1 MGRKA
6 HSRCWL
12 APKLVWIHSRSA
24 GLDSVTSPALAASSA
39 VMTNGRGVFS
49 RSLAE
54 WVIGALLYFVKDFP
68 RLERNRRHGIWEVFE
83 PDDLAGRTLGIVG
96 YGDIGH
102 AIAERA
108 RRLGMRVLAL
118 RKRPALSGPDS
129 WAEETLPPSELVTLM
144 GRSDD
149 VVVTLPLTEET
160 RGFVGEAAIAA
171 LKPTGVLVNVGR
183 GPVIDEPALV
193 RALRDKRIRG
203 AALDVFDKEP
213 LPDGHPLTGSTNLLL
228 SPHCADNTPGW
239 LEAAMRAFVRNLERF
254 RRGEPLGERRRQG
267 ARLLRPRRRRSALA
281 QHRDVVARMAGH
293 DVGQRAH
300 WRSDSRSRSQVL
312 GLGGGQPA
320 QERQVRGAN
329 GRELGL
335 SSAAGIWS
343 APAAATYWFS
353 SKLGSGACSP
363 RLKQNAR

>member
-1 MGRKA
+1 
-6 HSRCWL
+6 
-12 APKLVWIHSRSA
+12 
-24 GLDSVTSPALAASSA
+24 
-39 VMTNGRGVFS
+39 MTNGRGVFS

-68 RLERNRRHGIWEVFE
+68 RLERNRRRGVWEVFE

-129 WAEETLPPSELVTLM
+129 WAEETLPPSELVTLV

-149 VVVTLPLTEET
+149 VVVTLPLTDET

-193 RALRDKRIRG
+193 RALREKRIRG

-213 LPDGHPLTGSTNLLL
+213 LPDGHPLYGLDNLLL

-254 RRGEPLGERRRQG
+254 RRGEPLENVVDK
-267 ARLLRPRRRRSALA
+267 AL
-281 QHRDVVARMAGH
+281 G
-293 DVGQRAH
+293 
-300 WRSDSRSRSQVL
+300 
-312 GLGGGQPA
+312 
-320 QERQVRGAN
+320 
-329 GRELGL
+329 
-335 SSAAGIWS
+335 
-343 APAAATYWFS
+343 Y
-353 SKLGSGACSP
+353 
-363 RLKQNAR
+363 

>member
-1 MGRKA
+1 MKDVTVWVLTKPDDPALSVLAEAGPGVRYVYGASAPEFESAPHPDALLICSMGRKA
-6 HSRCWL
+6 LEPVLAL
-12 APKLVWIHSRSA
+12 APNLVWIHSRSA

-54 WVIGALLYFVKDFP
+54 WVIGALLYFVKDFA
-68 RLERNRRHGIWEVFE
+68 RLERNRKHGIWEVFE

-144 GRSDD
+144 ERSDD
-149 VVVTLPLTEET
+149 IVVTLPLTEET
-160 RGFVGEAAIAA
+160 RGFVGETAIAA

-193 RALRDKRIRG
+193 RALREKRIRG

-213 LPDGHPLTGSTNLLL
+213 LPDGHPLYGLDNLLL

-239 LEAAMRAFVRNLERF
+239 LEAAMRAFVQNLERF
-254 RRGEPLGERRRQG
+254 RRGERLENVVDKALG
-267 ARLLRPRRRRSALA
+267 
-281 QHRDVVARMAGH
+281 
-293 DVGQRAH
+293 
-300 WRSDSRSRSQVL
+300 
-312 GLGGGQPA
+312 
-320 QERQVRGAN
+320 
-329 GRELGL
+329 
-335 SSAAGIWS
+335 
-343 APAAATYWFS
+343 Y
-353 SKLGSGACSP
+353 
-363 RLKQNAR
+363 

>member
-1 MGRKA
+1 MKDVTVWVLTKPDDPALSVLAEAGPGVRYVYGASAAEFESAPSPNALLICSMGRKA
-6 HSRCWL
+6 LEPVLAL
-12 APKLVWIHSRSA
+12 APKLGWIHSRSA

-54 WVIGALLYFVKDFP
+54 WVIGALLYFVKDFA
-68 RLERNRRHGIWEVFE
+68 RLERNRKRGVWEVFE

-129 WAEETLPPSELVTLM
+129 WAEQTLPPSELVTLM
-144 GRSDD
+144 ERSDD

-160 RGFVGEAAIAA
+160 RGFVSEAAIAA
-171 LKPTGVLVNVGR
+171 MKPTGVLVNVGR

-193 RALRDKRIRG
+193 RALRERRIRG
-203 AALDVFDKEP
+203 AALDVFEKEP
-213 LPDGHPLTGSTNLLL
+213 LPDGHPLYGLDNLLL

-254 RRGEPLGERRRQG
+254 RRGERLENVVDKALG
-267 ARLLRPRRRRSALA
+267 
-281 QHRDVVARMAGH
+281 
-293 DVGQRAH
+293 
-300 WRSDSRSRSQVL
+300 
-312 GLGGGQPA
+312 
-320 QERQVRGAN
+320 
-329 GRELGL
+329 
-335 SSAAGIWS
+335 
-343 APAAATYWFS
+343 Y
-353 SKLGSGACSP
+353 
-363 RLKQNAR
+363 

>member
-1 MGRKA
+1 MKDVTVWVLTKPDDPALSVLAEAGPGVRYVYGASAADFESAPSPDALLICSMGRKA
-6 HSRCWL
+6 L
-12 APKLVWIHSRSA
+12 EPVLAIAPKLGWIHSRSA

-54 WVIGALLYFVKDFP
+54 WVIGALLYFVKDFA
-68 RLERNRRHGIWEVFE
+68 RLELNRKRGVWEVFE

-129 WAEETLPPSELVTLM
+129 WAEDTLPPSELVTLM
-144 GRSDD
+144 ERSDD

-160 RGFVGEAAIAA
+160 RGFVSAAAIAA
-171 LKPTGVLVNVGR
+171 LKPTAVLVNVGR

-193 RALRDKRIRG
+193 RALREQRIRG
-203 AALDVFDKEP
+203 AALDVFEQEP
-213 LPDGHPLTGSTNLLL
+213 LPDGHPLYGLDNLLL

-254 RRGEPLGERRRQG
+254 RRGERLENVVDKALG
-267 ARLLRPRRRRSALA
+267 
-281 QHRDVVARMAGH
+281 
-293 DVGQRAH
+293 
-300 WRSDSRSRSQVL
+300 
-312 GLGGGQPA
+312 
-320 QERQVRGAN
+320 
-329 GRELGL
+329 
-335 SSAAGIWS
+335 
-343 APAAATYWFS
+343 Y
-353 SKLGSGACSP
+353 
-363 RLKQNAR
+363 

>member
-1 MGRKA
+1 MKDVTVWVLTKPDDPALSVLAEAGPGVRYVYGASAAEFESAPSPDALLICSMGRKA
-6 HSRCWL
+6 LEPVLAL
-12 APKLVWIHSRSA
+12 APKLGWIHSRSA

-54 WVIGALLYFVKDFP
+54 WVIGALLYFVKDFA
-68 RLERNRRHGIWEVFE
+68 RLERNRKRGVWEVFE

-118 RKRPALSGPDS
+118 RKRPAPSGPDS
-129 WAEETLPPSELVTLM
+129 WAEQTLPPSELVTLM
-144 GRSDD
+144 ERSDD
-149 VVVTLPLTEET
+149 VVVTLPLTKET
-160 RGFVGEAAIAA
+160 RGFVSEAAIAA

-193 RALRDKRIRG
+193 RALREQRIRG
-203 AALDVFDKEP
+203 AALDVFEQEP
-213 LPDGHPLTGSTNLLL
+213 LPDGHPLYGLDNLLL

-254 RRGEPLGERRRQG
+254 RRGERLENVVDKALG
-267 ARLLRPRRRRSALA
+267 
-281 QHRDVVARMAGH
+281 
-293 DVGQRAH
+293 
-300 WRSDSRSRSQVL
+300 
-312 GLGGGQPA
+312 
-320 QERQVRGAN
+320 
-329 GRELGL
+329 
-335 SSAAGIWS
+335 
-343 APAAATYWFS
+343 Y
-353 SKLGSGACSP
+353 
-363 RLKQNAR
+363 